1 MNIIEP
7 NQDFNFNNLT
17 LSNPIGIQGG
27 AYFTKIL
34 YNEKPLYIQTT
45 KGLTK
50 QGFIKSGK
58 KYYCDLMFDNNSEKL
73 INWFEK
79 FEEQCQKLILEKG
92 ESWFQNNLE
101 LNDIENAFNP
111 IIKIYKSGK
120 FYLIRTNVKNSALN
134 EPTIKIY
141 NESEIPLFMS
151 DITNETN
158 IISILE
164 IQGIK
169 FTSRSFQFEI
179 EIKQIM
185 VINDE
190 IIFDNCLIKNKKNIN
205 LNISNNFK
213 IPLEN
218 TKTEDNLEKDNLE
231 KYNLEKDNL
240 KKDNLEK
247 DNLEEDNL
255 EEDNLKKDNLKKDN
269 LEDTLEDLE
278 NENNLKDTLEDL
290 ENENNLKDTLEDLEN
305 KNNLKNTLEDLENK
319 NNLEN
324 LNKLE
329 NNILINVEELSE
341 DKELIEVNLNFENNL
356 ETLTLKKPN
365 EVYAELYKEARKK
378 AKQAKKSAIIAYLE
392 AKNIKKTYMLEN
404 LNDSDNDF
412 DDEIDEVSE
421 SELDNL

>member
-1 MNIIEP
+1 M
-7 NQDFNFNNLT
+7 
-17 LSNPIGIQGG
+17 
-27 AYFTKIL
+27 
-34 YNEKPLYIQTT
+34 YIQTT

-205 LNISNNFK
+205 LNISNNSK

-231 KYNLEKDNL
+231 KYNLEKNNL
-240 KKDNLEK
+240 EKNNLEK

-269 LEDTLEDLE
+269 LKKDNLEKNNLEEDNLEKNNLEEDNLEDTLEDLE
-278 NENNLKDTLEDL
+278 NE
-290 ENENNLKDTLEDLEN
+290 
-305 KNNLKNTLEDLENK
+305 NNLKNTLEDLENK

-341 DKELIEVNLNFENNL
+341 DKELIEVNLNVENNL

>member
-17 LSNPIGIQGG
+17 LSNPIGISGG

-79 FEEQCQKLILEKG
+79 IEERCQKLILEKG

-101 LNDIENAFNP
+101 INDIENAFNS

-120 FYLIRTNVKNSALN
+120 YYLIRTNVKNTALN
-134 EPTIKIY
+134 EPNIKIY
-141 NESEIPLFMS
+141 NESEIPLSMS

-169 FTSRSFQFEI
+169 FTSRNFQFEI
-179 EIKQIM
+179 EIKQVM

-190 IIFDNCLIKNKKNIN
+190 IIFDNCLIKTNKHIK
-205 LNISNNFK
+205 
-213 IPLEN
+213 
-218 TKTEDNLEKDNLE
+218 
-231 KYNLEKDNL
+231 
-240 KKDNLEK
+240 
-247 DNLEEDNL
+247 LEE
-255 EEDNLKKDNLKKDN
+255 
-269 LEDTLEDLE
+269 TLEDIKLE
-278 NENNLKDTLEDL
+278 ETLEDIKL
-290 ENENNLKDTLEDLEN
+290 EEKETILKKNTSLEDIKLEETLEDIKLEE
-305 KNNLKNTLEDLENK
+305 TLEDI
-319 NNLEN
+319 
-324 LNKLE
+324 KLE
-329 NNILINVEELSE
+329 EEKETILKENTSLEDIKLEEETLEDIKLEENILINIEELNIE
-341 DKELIEVNLNFENNL
+341 DKEELTEVNLNHIQNNL

-365 EVYAELYKEARKK
+365 EVYAELYKEARNK